1 MNSIYKHS
9 DPSIAKVLIGN
20 KLDLEQ
26 DRVVSTSEAK
36 KLASDHGMEY
46 FETSARD
53 NINIQE
59 VLQFIMGKVYD
70 NLYANNSDKP
80 INGNPS
86 IVIDRTKAVQ
96 NTN

>member
-86 IVIDRTKAVQ
+86 IVIDRNKAVQ